1 MFKDWNVKYESN
13 CNKGYSKINWLINLV
28 TSIRS
33 TKVNLTVSPGAFI
46 DISTAELSSSKKS
59 IINDNLNVFKR
70 LGRVSNI
77 SNKELSKNGVKIIVD
92 GETLIL
98 YFDQSLDLN
107 DQEQKISDNIRD
119 LNHKISGLMKK
130 LKNKSFLK
138 NAPKQ
143 IVEKEKKALLDYK
156 IELKKLNSIA
166 NSIKN

>member
-1 MFKDWNVKYESN
+1 MIIGIGNDL
-13 CNKGYSKINWLINLV
+13 CD
-28 TSIRS
+28 IRRIEK
-33 TKVNLTVSPGAFI
+33 TLDRFGQRFI
-46 DISTAELSSSKKS
+46 QR
-59 IINDNLNVFKR
+59 VFTD
-70 LGRVSNI
+70 V
-77 SNKELSKNGVKIIVD
+77 
-92 GETLIL
+92 
-98 YFDQSLDLN
+98 
-107 DQEQKISDNIRD
+107 EQKISDNIRD